1 MYVIIVSLHI
11 IYLKGGTILT
21 AINSQFLEE
30 HRDKNLEELKQFL
43 RIASI
48 SSDSSHKQDMI
59 KATQWIAQALTEVG
73 MENVQ
78 VMETANHPVVY
89 GDWLHADNAPTVLIY
104 GHYDVQPVDPVE
116 LWETPPFEPDI
127 RDNKLYARGAG
138 DDKGQ
143 VFMQIKAIEA
153 IMKTEGKLPV
163 NVKFIYEGEEEIGSP
178 SLDAFIEAHKELLTA
193 DLLLVSDT
201 TLEGEGQPSICYGL
215 RGLIGMQI
223 DIKGPASDLHS
234 GAYGGA
240 VQNPLHALSE
250 LLASMHDEQGRIS
263 IEGFYDTI
271 QPLDE
276 EEIATYQQ
284 LSDDEALKKQLDVT
298 ELYGETGFS
307 TKARL
312 WARPTLEINGIWGGY
327 QGEGVKTVIPS
338 EAHAKIT
345 CRLVPGQEPAKI
357 IRDVQAHIEKHR
369 PAGVT
374 VDIILF
380 DQAKPFITPYDH
392 PAIQSAAQS
401 LEKVYKQKTLYTR
414 MGGSVPVVETFNTL
428 LNLPVVLM
436 GFGLETENFHAPNEH
451 FHLENFDKG
460 MDTLV
465 DYFHR
470 IKDVL

>member
-1 MYVIIVSLHI
+1 M
-11 IYLKGGTILT
+11 T
-21 AINSQFLEE
+21 AISNQFLAK
-30 HRDKNLEELKQFL
+30 HRNKNLEELQQFL
-43 RIASI
+43 RIPSI
-48 SSDSSHKQDMI
+48 SSDAAHKQDMVH
-59 KATQWIAQALTEVG
+59 ATQWIAQTLTEVG
-73 MENVQ
+73 IENVQ
-78 VMETANHPVVY
+78 VMETGNHPVVY
-89 GDWLHADNAPTVLIY
+89 GEWLHADNAPTVLIY
-104 GHYDVQPVDPVE
+104 GHYDVQPVDPIE
-116 LWETPPFEPDI
+116 LWETPPFEPNI

-153 IMKTEGKLPV
+153 IMKTENKLPI

-178 SLDAFIEAHKELLTA
+178 SLGAFIETHKELLTA

-215 RGLIGMQI
+215 RGLTGLQI

-250 LLASMHDEQGRIS
+250 LLASMHDSKGRIS
-263 IEGFYDTI
+263 IEGFYDDI
-271 QPLDE
+271 HPLTE
-276 EEIATYQQ
+276 EEMTTYQQ

-312 WARPTLEINGIWGGY
+312 SARPTLEINGLWGGY
-327 QGEGVKTVIPS
+327 QGEGIKTVIPS

-345 CRLVPGQEPAKI
+345 CRLVPGQDPTKI
-357 IRDVQAHIEKHR
+357 LQDIESHIEKHC

-374 VDIILF
+374 ANVTLF
-380 DQAKPFITPYDH
+380 DHANPFITSYQH
-392 PAIQSAAQS
+392 PAIQAAGES
-401 LEKVYKQKTLYTR
+401 LEKIYKQKVLYTR
-414 MGGSVPVVETFNTL
+414 MGGSVPIVETFNNL
-428 LNLPVVLM
+428 LKLPVILM
-436 GFGLETENFHAPNEH
+436 GFGLENENYHAPNEH

-460 MDTLV
+460 METLV